1 MPKDLVAASA
11 TPLVLGILSEGE
23 NYGYAILKRVNQL
36 SSGELEWTDG
46 MLYPLLHRLET
57 AGLRRCRLE
66 GPTRQPGTT
75 AQVLPDHRVRPAG
88 PRRAAPAMGR
98 DHGHVAR
105 PVARD
110 VAATVPCAAGRL
122 TDVSPA
128 GPGPPRS
135 ARPRGAGPRS
145 PDRAMAGQHRAAGSR
160 RRHRRGTSSKA
171 ICETRSSSWA
181 MPALAPDEAFLIAAK
196 RMGSTDALSSEFAQE
211 HSDRLWKQLMPE
223 PDAESSRRDFLVMIG
238 FACLAAAAI
247 KVPEIFGASFTDD
260 GEFYAR
266 NVSLFALV
274 PLAGYFVWHRGLPI
288 ARALRLLAPPFIAA
302 AVAVNA
308 YPFDENSDTE
318 VLAALHLPI
327 ALWLLVGVAYAGGDW
342 RSDRKRMDYVR
353 FTGEWFIYFVL
364 IALGGGVLA
373 ALTQAAFAAID
384 IDASTFTSA
393 WLLPCGALAAVV
405 VASWLVEAKQ
415 GVIENMAPVL
425 TRLFTPLFAAML
437 LGVPG
442 GHGVD
447 EARDR
452 LRPRHPDP
460 LRPGAGAG
468 PRAVAL
474 CHIGPRPQRALGPV
488 RRAATRAG
496 CQRPDRRRGDA
507 RRHCGPGV
515 GPRLHPPTASP
526 PSGRTWS
533 CSPIWLCRRGSTSA
547 SGGARRPFAALERWQ
562 TGYGPVYAVWAAAV
576 VVVFPPLFGFA

>member
-1 MPKDLVAASA
+1 MP
-11 TPLVLGILSEGE
+11 
-23 NYGYAILKRVNQL
+23 
-36 SSGELEWTDG
+36 
-46 MLYPLLHRLET
+46 
-57 AGLRRCRLE
+57 
-66 GPTRQPGTT
+66 
-75 AQVLPDHRVRPAG
+75 
-88 PRRAAPAMGR
+88 
-98 DHGHVAR
+98 
-105 PVARD
+105 
-110 VAATVPCAAGRL
+110 
-122 TDVSPA
+122 PA
-128 GPGPPRS
+128 GPGPHEAPDQEAPDLEALI
-135 ARPRGAGPRS
+135 ARWRGSIEQQGAVDDTDADELEGHLRDQILELGDAG
-145 PDRAMAGQHRAAGSR
+145 
-160 RRHRRGTSSKA
+160 
-171 ICETRSSSWA
+171 
-181 MPALAPDEAFLIAAK
+181 LAPDEAFLIAAK

-437 LGVPG
+437 LAFLAAMVWTRRGIDFDRDILILFDLVLALVLG
-442 GHGVD
+442 LLLYAIS
-447 EARDR
+447 ARDR
-452 LRPRHPDP
+452 NAPWGLFDG
-460 LRPGAGAG
+460 LQLVLVVSALIADVVMLAAIAGRVSDLGFTPNRIA
-468 PRAVAL
+468 
-474 CHIGPRPQRALGPV
+474 ALGENV
-488 RRAATRAG
+488 VLLANLALSAWLYVG
-496 CQRPDRRRGDA
+496 FWRG
-507 RRHCGPGV
+507 
-515 GPRLHPPTASP
+515 
-526 PSGRTWS
+526 
-533 CSPIWLCRRGSTSA
+533 
-547 SGGARRPFAALERWQ
+547 RRPFAALERWQ

>member
-1 MPKDLVAASA
+1 M
-11 TPLVLGILSEGE
+11 
-23 NYGYAILKRVNQL
+23 
-36 SSGELEWTDG
+36 
-46 MLYPLLHRLET
+46 
-57 AGLRRCRLE
+57 
-66 GPTRQPGTT
+66 
-75 AQVLPDHRVRPAG
+75 
-88 PRRAAPAMGR
+88 
-98 DHGHVAR
+98 
-105 PVARD
+105 
-110 VAATVPCAAGRL
+110 
-122 TDVSPA
+122 SPA
-128 GPGPPRS
+128 GPGPHEAPDQEAPDLEALI
-135 ARPRGAGPRS
+135 ARWRGSIEQQGAVDDTDADELEGHLRDQILELGDAG
-145 PDRAMAGQHRAAGSR
+145 
-160 RRHRRGTSSKA
+160 
-171 ICETRSSSWA
+171 
-181 MPALAPDEAFLIAAK
+181 LAPDEAFLIAAK

-437 LGVPG
+437 LAFLAAMVWTRRGIDFDRDILILFDLVLALVLG
-442 GHGVD
+442 LLLYAIS
-447 EARDR
+447 ARDR
-452 LRPRHPDP
+452 NAPWGLFDG
-460 LRPGAGAG
+460 LQLVLVVSALIADVVMLAAIAGRVSDLGFTPNRIA
-468 PRAVAL
+468 
-474 CHIGPRPQRALGPV
+474 ALGENV
-488 RRAATRAG
+488 VLLANLALSAWLYVG
-496 CQRPDRRRGDA
+496 FWRG
-507 RRHCGPGV
+507 
-515 GPRLHPPTASP
+515 
-526 PSGRTWS
+526 
-533 CSPIWLCRRGSTSA
+533 
-547 SGGARRPFAALERWQ
+547 RRPFAALERWQ